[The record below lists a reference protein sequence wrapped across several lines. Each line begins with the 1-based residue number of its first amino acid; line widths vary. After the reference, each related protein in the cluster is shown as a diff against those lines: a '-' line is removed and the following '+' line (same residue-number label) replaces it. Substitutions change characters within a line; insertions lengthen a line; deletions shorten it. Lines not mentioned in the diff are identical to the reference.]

1 MKGKTKQFMVLGMG
15 LFGSSLAKALH
26 ELGHEVLAVDAD
38 ADLVEAIAPY
48 VTQAVQIDA
57 TDEAALQ
64 ELGVRNFD
72 AVIVS
77 IGKNLRDSILVC
89 VIIKEL
95 GVPYLIAKATD
106 EIHAKVLRKI
116 GVDRVV
122 FPERD
127 MGVRVAK
134 SLITP
139 NVLEMME
146 FSGDYRLIE
155 MILPAKW
162 VGNSIIE
169 IDVRRKYGISI
180 LAIQRDGQFI
190 VSPSPDAVFQTGD
203 ILLVLGQKDVI
214 SSISG

>member
-15 LFGSSLAKALH
+15 LFGSSLAKALY

-155 MILPAKW
+155 IILPSKW
-162 VGNSIIE
+162 AGHSIIE

-190 VSPSPDAVFQTGD
+190 VSPSPDAMFETGD
-203 ILLVLGQKDVI
+203 ILLVLGQKDD
-214 SSISG
+214 ISGISG